1 MLRRGFLKTLA
12 VAAIT
17 SVSAAGYAWAAY
29 PERPITIIVPWAA
42 GGGTDA
48 TARIIGSL
56 LEKELGQPV
65 NVVNRT
71 GGSGVVGHEAIAAAS
86 PDGYTLGLATVEIGM
101 LHWQG
106 LTQRDYKDYT
116 PIALMNLDPAGVQ
129 VRADAPYNTVS
140 DLLDDIKKNPGKF
153 KASGTGQGGI
163 WHLAIAGMLDS
174 LNIDPSTVRWVPS
187 QGAAPGLQDLVAG
200 GVEIVPCS
208 LPEARSLIDAGRVK
222 SIAIMNPERNPA
234 FPNVPTLAE
243 QTGSQW
249 AIGAWRGIVGPKDMP
264 ADVTKRLADAL
275 DKIYK
280 STEYNDFMN
289 QRGFGVKFAAG
300 EEFLAFW
307 KKSDEDLGAVMKKV
321 GLAK

>member
-1 MLRRGFLKTLA
+1 
-12 VAAIT
+12 
-17 SVSAAGYAWAAY
+17 
-29 PERPITIIVPWAA
+29 
-42 GGGTDA
+42 
-48 TARIIGSL
+48 
-56 LEKELGQPV
+56 
-65 NVVNRT
+65 
-71 GGSGVVGHEAIAAAS
+71 
-86 PDGYTLGLATVEIGM
+86 
-101 LHWQG
+101 
-106 LTQRDYKDYT
+106 
-116 PIALMNLDPAGVQ
+116 
-129 VRADAPYNTVS
+129 
-140 DLLDDIKKNPGKF
+140 
-153 KASGTGQGGI
+153 
-163 WHLAIAGMLDS
+163 MLDS
-174 LNIDPSTVRWVPS
+174 AKIDPSTVRWVPS

-222 SIAIMNPERNPA
+222 SIAIMNPERNPT

-280 STEYNDFMN
+280 GKEYNDFMS

>member
-12 VAAIT
+12 VAAI
-17 SVSAAGYAWAAY
+17 SLVSAAEYAWAAY
-29 PERPITIIVPWAA
+29 PERPVTIIVPWAA

-71 GGSGVVGHEAIAAAS
+71 GGSGVVGHEAIAAAA

-129 VRADAPYNTVS
+129 VRADAPYKTVN
-140 DLLDDIKKNPGKF
+140 DLLEDIKKNPGKF

-200 GVEIVPCS
+200 GVEVVPCS
-208 LPEARSLIDAGRVK
+208 LPEARSLIEAGRVK
-222 SIAIMNPERNPA
+222 SIAVMNSERNPA
-234 FPNVPTLAE
+234 FPDVPTLAE

-249 AIGAWRGIVGPKDMP
+249 AIGAWRGIVGPKGMP
-264 ADVTKRLADAL
+264 ADVTKRLAEAL

-280 STEYNDFMN
+280 SKEYNDFMS